1 NAFCISS
8 KLSLMATKIY
18 FITGASRGLGL
29 EFVSQLQ
36 RAGHTVIATAR
47 KPEASEGLQKLVDN
61 KQIYSF
67 ALDTLD
73 DKSIDAVI
81 KKVEQI
87 APDGV
92 DVLINNAG
100 ISAPSGSTTLKAAA
114 SDYVKVFE
122 TNVVG
127 TSNITQKLLPLLQKK
142 KERKIFNIS
151 SILGSI
157 EHTYAGA
164 NAPYGVSKAAE
175 NMFTKTLAEDLK
187 GDNFTV
193 LAIHPGWVQTDMGG
207 ASAPLVAKDSIAGM
221 LSVFDKASPQSTGKF
236 LDYQGKELP
245 W

>member
-1 NAFCISS
+1 
-8 KLSLMATKIY
+8 MASKIY
-18 FITGASRGLGL
+18 FVTGASRGLGL

-36 RAGHTVIATAR
+36 LAGHTVIAAAR

-61 KQIYSF
+61 KQVYSL

-73 DKSIDAVI
+73 PKSIDSVVQ
-81 KKVEQI
+81 KVNEI
-87 APDGV
+87 APEGV

-100 ISAPSGSTTLKAAA
+100 VTAPTGSTTLKASA
-114 SDYVKVFE
+114 SDYVRVFE

-127 TSNITQKLLPLLQKK
+127 TALVTQKLLPALQKK

-151 SILGSI
+151 SILGSV
-157 EHTYAGA
+157 ELTYAGA

-175 NMFTKTLAEDLK
+175 NMYTKTLAEDLK
-187 GDNFTV
+187 SDNFTV

-207 ASAPLVAKDSIAGM
+207 NSAPLQPKESIAGM
-221 LSVFDKASPQSTGKF
+221 LSVFDKASPKITGKF